1 MTTALIDGD
10 AVIFRCAASVQEE
23 DAQHIA
29 VQRTNDLLQKIIN
42 EVQADS
48 YRLFIKS
55 DSNFRNTINPQYK
68 ANRRNQVIPIHLPAC
83 REFVINEW
91 NAEFESGIEADDL
104 LGINQTDETIICG
117 IDKDLLMVPGN
128 HYSWEL
134 VNPLWTR
141 PASFKTVDYETGI
154 KTFYK
159 QMLIGDASDNIFG
172 MKGIGVVKAG
182 KLLDHLETEQE
193 WFDVVY
199 DLYDDADRFVMNA
212 QCLWIMQNRNETW
225 VEKQHDLILPD
236 QCELAVAMTLESMK
250 SLRDA
255 ISMEPS
261 TAVT

>member
-42 EVQADS
+42 EVQAGS

-68 ANRRNQVIPIHLPAC
+68 ANRKGQPIPVHLPAC
-83 REFVINEW
+83 REFVEQEW
-91 NAEFESGIEADDL
+91 KAECESLLEADDL

-117 IDKDLLMVPGN
+117 IDKDLLMIPGN

-134 VNPLWTR
+134 FHPKWTR
-141 PASFKTVDYETGI
+141 PASFKTVDYDLGM

-159 QMLIGDASDNIFG
+159 QMLIGDPSDNIFG

-182 KLLDHLETEQE
+182 HLLDHLETEQE
-193 WFDVVY
+193 MFDVVY

-212 QCLWIMQNRNETW
+212 QCLWIMQNKDETW
-225 VEKQHDLILPD
+225 VEKQHDLILPNT
-236 QCELAVAMTLESMK
+236 CELAVATTLDCMK

-255 ISMEPS
+255 TSMEHS
-261 TAVT
+261 TAQM

>member
-23 DAQHIA
+23 DAEHIA
-29 VQRTNDLLQKIIN
+29 IQRTNDLLQKIIG
-42 EVQADS
+42 EVQAGS

-55 DSNFRNTINPQYK
+55 DSNFRHTINPQYK
-68 ANRRNQVIPIHLPAC
+68 ANRRNQVIPVHLAAC
-83 REFVINEW
+83 REFVIKEW

-134 VNPLWTR
+134 VSSLWTR
-141 PASFKTVDYETGI
+141 PASFKTVDYETGV

-182 KLLDHLETEQE
+182 KILDHLETEQE
-193 WFDVVY
+193 LFDTVY
-199 DLYDDADRFVMNA
+199 NLYNDPDRFVMNA
-212 QCLWIMQNRNETW
+212 QCLWIMQNKDETW
-225 VEKQHDLILPD
+225 VERKHDLILPD
-236 QCELAVAMTLESMK
+236 QCELAVVTTLSCMK

-255 ISMEPS
+255 ISTEPS
-261 TAVT
+261 TAQT

>member
-42 EVQADS
+42 EVQAGS

-68 ANRRNQVIPIHLPAC
+68 ANRRNQVIPIHLAAC

-141 PASFKTVDYETGI
+141 PASFKTVDYETGM

-159 QMLIGDASDNIFG
+159 QMLIGDPSDNIFG

-182 KLLDHLETEQE
+182 QLLDHLETEQE
-193 WFDVVY
+193 MFDVVY

-212 QCLWIMQNRNETW
+212 QCLWIMQNKDETW

-255 ISMEPS
+255 TSMEPS